1 MLTISS
7 LPASHIATP
16 ARQAQDPQRG
26 TLAFEDRLANGP
38 VRIIDAK
45 EHLFSQGDARTHV
58 YKIESGAICLYKV
71 MADGRRQ
78 VLNIAL
84 PGDLIGLGS
93 ASEHAFNAQATRR
106 ARLRSMPA
114 AAIHKLASEDG
125 CFGLKLYEAISL
137 ELAASRELLL
147 TVGQPSALE
156 RVASFLLALSKRS
169 VRNGESAESIKLP
182 MTRAD
187 IGDFLGLTIET
198 VSRTFT
204 KLKLQGL
211 IELDQSSGARLLDV
225 GALEELAD
233 GEAN

>member
-7 LPASHIATP
+7 SPASHLPTP
-16 ARQAQDPQRG
+16 ARHSAQG
-26 TLAFEDRLANGP
+26 TLTFEDRIANAP
-38 VRIIDAK
+38 VRMIEAK
-45 EHLFSQGDARTHV
+45 EHLFNEGDTRTHV
-58 YKIESGAICLYKV
+58 YQIESGAICLYKV
-71 MADGRRQ
+71 MPDGRRQ

-93 ASEHAFNAQATRR
+93 VSEHAFNAQATKHTRVR
-106 ARLRSMPA
+106 CMA
-114 AAIHKLASEDG
+114 ASALHKLASEDG
-125 CFGLKLYEAISL
+125 HFGLKLYEAISL

-147 TVGQPSALE
+147 TVGQRSAME
-156 RVASFLLALSKRS
+156 RVASFLLALSRRNA
-169 VRNGESAESIKLP
+169 RNGERTDAIKLP

-211 IELDQSSGARLLDV
+211 IELDQSSGVRLLDV
-225 GALEELAD
+225 NALEDLAD
-233 GEAN
+233 GEAQ